1 MGSVRMVEDFGSS
14 CRRTAVD
21 QFKGRKRQKGDD
33 DHGDQQHQNPLAYVL
48 HGIISLP
55 GQRQHTCRALDLLGV
70 MDRGQVHHID
80 GIELVSLQPVP
91 QNHQVRQ
98 VLDVDI
104 GGVFR
109 QVPLHLFVELCLLCV
124 VGRGLGLLEQGVIVR
139 VLIVDKVVVRRRGE
153 PLQQR
158 PGSHVGGVYA
168 YHGGLEL
175 PVSVHL
181 AEPGTPLHRLN
192 LRGDAHGLQL
202 LHQHSG
208 RVDVGLIVG

>member
-1 MGSVRMVEDFGSS
+1 
-14 CRRTAVD
+14 
-21 QFKGRKRQKGDD
+21 
-33 DHGDQQHQNPLAYVL
+33 
-48 HGIISLP
+48 
-55 GQRQHTCRALDLLGV
+55 

-181 AEPGTPLHRLN
+181 AEPQAESPR
-192 LRGDAHGLQL
+192 
-202 LHQHSG
+202 
-208 RVDVGLIVG
+208 